1 VCIHNAPEAAMKPAR
16 SGETLA
22 KEAANEAEFSLVAQN
37 SKAPTLEQR
46 KLVRSMAAA
55 GITSEAICLVIGVS
69 GKTLRKH
76 YRNELDTS
84 AIRANAVV
92 AGSLYRK
99 AVNGNVV
106 AQIFWLKTRGGW
118 KEPERIQ
125 VQHSGAIG
133 HYDLTKLSTDEI
145 KEIVA
150 KLEPAS
156 LAGSAQG

>member
-1 VCIHNAPEAAMKPAR
+1 
-16 SGETLA
+16 
-22 KEAANEAEFSLVAQN
+22 
-37 SKAPTLEQR
+37 
-46 KLVRSMAAA
+46 MAAA

-84 AIRANAVV
+84 AIRATAVV

-99 AVNGNVV
+99 AINGNVV
-106 AQIFWLKTRGGW
+106 AQIFWLKTRAGW
-118 KEPERIQ
+118 KEPERIH
-125 VQHSGAIG
+125 VQHTGAIG
-133 HYDLTKLSTDEI
+133 HYDLSKLSTDEI

-156 LAGSAQG
+156 LAGSAQGGAGAA

>member
-1 VCIHNAPEAAMKPAR
+1 MKPAR

-22 KEAANEAEFSLVAQN
+22 KEAANEAEISLMAYP
-37 SKAPTLEQR
+37 SKAPTAEQR
-46 KLVRSMAAA
+46 KLVQTMAAA
-55 GITSEAICLVIGVS
+55 GIQSEAICLVMGVS

-76 YRNELDTS
+76 YRAELDT
-84 AIRANAVV
+84 AVTRANAMV
-92 AGSLYRK
+92 ASSLYMK
-99 AVNGNVV
+99 AIKGNVV
-106 AQIFWLKTRGGW
+106 AQIFWLKTRAGW

-145 KEIVA
+145 REIVA

-156 LAGSAQG
+156 VAGPAQGGTGAA